1 MCVCVCLCAYSVDD
15 FSLVCDTGAELEQTV
30 AQQFPSI
37 FNGNAGNADRTPEE
51 SFDRRSDNR
60 VRHCR
65 RQVLALLAQLLLEV
79 RVVLSG
85 LSNQVKCSLAAND
98 VIPALQLITLLL
110 NYCLSGSS

>member
-1 MCVCVCLCAYSVDD
+1 MAYVREAIELLQQVHGSCVCVCLCAYSVDD

-60 VRHCR
+60 VRHCK
-65 RQVLALLAQLLLEV
+65 RQLYF
-79 RVVLSG
+79 
-85 LSNQVKCSLAAND
+85 
-98 VIPALQLITLLL
+98 LQ
-110 NYCLSGSS
+110 